1 MLLGESEFARQ
12 VLAHQ
17 IAVEQ
22 SDRTS
27 AHLEEFG
34 DQSVG
39 DGRFARSRKPGKEN
53 GDALFVPRRI
63 AAAQFLHHF
72 GIGEPRRDVAAFI
85 EALAQFRPGD
95 VEHLGA
101 LRYFVGRNVTVFVL
115 QIHHHLEGNHDYTH
129 FLLMLLKQFLG
140 VIRTVEVLAVGIFSG
155 TGMIAADDEMRAAM
169 IFANQAVPHCFT
181 RSAHAHGERQHGE
194 LDRAVGILREQQLVT
209 AGADEIIDVARL
221 GHADRGMDQQIRL
234 DLLGGA
240 HGQFDVR
247 PMHGIARLEGHDF
260 GPAHAAE
267 LGAQVGGSEAQR
279 AEIIMRRS
287 LYLFHLSAHVPG
299 IRFVDG
305 VIGARMRGAGGTENR
320 LGFGFA
326 IRLPHIFNAEHGEH
340 HPFGIAQCDLAAARR
355 QFLGEVFAHI
365 ERDRH
370 GPQGAVCQ
378 THVVAD
384 ALVIGAVHEA
394 TQRRET
400 AAHQQFQI
408 AKLARGQVP

>member
-1 MLLGESEFARQ
+1 MLPTAIASTTLFRTVPFHKCMMLAGIFVKKLNSASLPTAMMAGMCSPKMSMGSSNTPPPRPVKPISVPTVKPISIFSSKNSMRLLVSSQFSVPSSRFSVNQNQVNELRTENRELGTVFLAVAVGADKALALEVQNDGLRRFLGAQLGGVNYDFGIGWRLIRIRDAGEFLDDAGASLGVQAFTVALFTHFDRGGCVNQNKPAERFNHLSHRFASRLIRSDRSADRDAAVLRDLGSNIANAADVDVAMLLGESEFARQ

-95 VEHLGA
+95 VEYLGA

-140 VIRTVEVLAVGIFSG
+140 IIRTVEVLAVGILSG
-155 TGMIAADDEMRAAM
+155 TG
-169 IFANQAVPHCFT
+169 
-181 RSAHAHGERQHGE
+181 
-194 LDRAVGILREQQLVT
+194 
-209 AGADEIIDVARL
+209 
-221 GHADRGMDQQIRL
+221 
-234 DLLGGA
+234 
-240 HGQFDVR
+240 VR
-247 PMHGIARLEGHDF
+247 
-260 GPAHAAE
+260 
-267 LGAQVGGSEAQR
+267 
-279 AEIIMRRS
+279 
-287 LYLFHLSAHVPG
+287 
-299 IRFVDG
+299 
-305 VIGARMRGAGGTENR
+305 
-320 LGFGFA
+320 
-326 IRLPHIFNAEHGEH
+326 
-340 HPFGIAQCDLAAARR
+340 
-355 QFLGEVFAHI
+355 
-365 ERDRH
+365 
-370 GPQGAVCQ
+370 
-378 THVVAD
+378 
-384 ALVIGAVHEA
+384 
-394 TQRRET
+394 
-400 AAHQQFQI
+400 
-408 AKLARGQVP
+408 